1 MSEVEIAL
9 QYAKN
14 KKNNRLRRN
23 NINRLIGRFKANACS
38 CSKDSMDMQSS
49 VISSLS
55 SMTITTDDV
64 NNKIQPNELLSSISN
79 FNENNSA
86 EDEDDLSDNY
96 DFTDLMHYE
105 QPDNLNLHAYTS
117 INCLSFSHNV
127 INFIRNANISKSHA
141 QQLIDLIQSGLPQPN
156 NLPIYYLDVL
166 ELLSGLEI
174 HCFFFD

>member
-1 MSEVEIAL
+1 M
-9 QYAKN
+9 QYQQQKYP
-14 KKNNRLRRN
+14 
-23 NINRLIGRFKANACS
+23 S

-166 ELLSGLEI
+166 ELLSGHKKCQYI
-174 HCFFFD
+174 QKSCTTTNRSHTIWSSSTK